1 MPDPLAEARR
11 PKRSLLIVA
20 LALMLIALTGSLN
33 SAFRRLDNLVF
44 DLGQSFV
51 RKAIPDDIVLVAVD
65 EASLARLGRWPWSRE
80 IHARLIDTL
89 CAAHPAAIGF
99 DIAFSE
105 AQSLAAD
112 QALARAIRRCGK
124 VVLPLVLEGA
134 YGGQPVIES
143 PPIPALRNAVAGI
156 GRVGVR
162 IDEDGMV
169 RSVDLGEGIGLAAW
183 PLFASELLRVS
194 GKPPSSL
201 PPVMAPTLDPTQ
213 GGGFGLVQEER
224 RRLCFAGP
232 PGTFPRLSYVDVI
245 DGRIGPAAVAGKT
258 VIVGATAIGL
268 GDFFPTPVSA
278 DALPMAGVEVQAN
291 IWWGL
296 RSGTLIRE
304 LPTRIAA
311 LFSVLLAL
319 IPLLWLP
326 RLMPSTALFASLL
339 WMGVPVAVSVG
350 ALSVL
355 KLWFPPA
362 GVVLSALFAYP
373 LWSWQR
379 LESARRYLDFELR
392 ELGGVISGAKGEGT
406 APEAPGKMGFEQ
418 RIAWVQAARQR
429 VKHLEEQRREVQ
441 AFISHD
447 LRVPL
452 ANAVQWLEND
462 ASAGSAHL
470 LPSLRRAQAMAQDFL
485 RLARAEALDRRDMKI
500 LDLAAVLHQA
510 ADELYTASAQRGMRI
525 ERRLPDDPLWVMG
538 DFESIERCAINLLQN
553 AATYGLPNSS
563 IILGAELVHRQEE
576 DLNFVRFWVE
586 NEAETIP
593 PEEFAKL
600 FEKFRRGQQHTEPGK
615 HRNSGSGLGLYYVRT
630 VAERHDGQSGVEG
643 GVNGKIKFWVEL
655 PLAGSTDALSGP
667 A

>member
-169 RSVDLGEGIGLAAW
+169 RSVDLGEGVGLAAW

-194 GKPPSSL
+194 GKIPSTL
-201 PPVMAPTLDPTQ
+201 PPAMARTPDQTQ
-213 GGGFGLVQEER
+213 AGGFGLVQEER

-339 WMGVPVAVSVG
+339 WMGAPVALSVG

-392 ELGGVISGAKGEGT
+392 ELGGVISGAKGEGAT
-406 APEAPGKMGFEQ
+406 PEAPGKMGFEQ

-586 NEAETIP
+586 NEAETIH

>member
-44 DLGQSFV
+44 DFGQSFV

-65 EASLARLGRWPWSRE
+65 EASLVRLGRWPWSRE

-105 AQSLAAD
+105 AQSPAAD
-112 QALARAIRRCGK
+112 QALARAIRHCGK

-169 RSVDLGEGIGLAAW
+169 RSVDLGEGVGLAAW

-194 GKPPSSL
+194 GKLPSSL
-201 PPVMAPTLDPTQ
+201 PPVMARTPDQTQ

-339 WMGVPVAVSVG
+339 WMGAPVALSVG

-586 NEAETIP
+586 NEAETIH

>member
-143 PPIPALRNAVAGI
+143 PPIPALRNVVAGI

-169 RSVDLGEGIGLAAW
+169 RSVDLGEGVGLAAW

-194 GKPPSSL
+194 GKIPSTL
-201 PPVMAPTLDPTQ
+201 PPAMARTPDQTQ
-213 GGGFGLVQEER
+213 AGGFGLVQEER

-586 NEAETIP
+586 NEAETIH

>member
-105 AQSLAAD
+105 AQSPAAD
-112 QALARAIRRCGK
+112 QALARAIRHCGK

-143 PPIPALRNAVAGI
+143 PPIPALRNVVAGI

-169 RSVDLGEGIGLAAW
+169 RSVDLGEGVGLAAW

-194 GKPPSSL
+194 GKIPSTL
-201 PPVMAPTLDPTQ
+201 PPAMARTPDQTQ
-213 GGGFGLVQEER
+213 AGGFGLVQEER

-339 WMGVPVAVSVG
+339 WMGAPVALSVG

-392 ELGGVISGAKGEGT
+392 ELGGVISGAKGEGAT
-406 APEAPGKMGFEQ
+406 PEAPGKMGFEQ

-553 AATYGLPNSS
+553 AVTYGLPNSS

-586 NEAETIP
+586 NEAETIH

>member
-1 MPDPLAEARR
+1 MPDPLTEARR

-33 SAFRRLDNLVF
+33 STFRRLDNLVF
-44 DLGQSFV
+44 DLGQSFL
-51 RKAIPDDIVLVAVD
+51 REAIPEDIVLVAVD
-65 EASLARLGRWPWSRE
+65 EASLARFGRWPWSRE

-89 CAAHPAAIGF
+89 CALHPAVIGF

-105 AQSLAAD
+105 AQSLSAD

-134 YGGQPVIES
+134 YGGLPVIES
-143 PPIPALRNAVAGI
+143 PPIPALRNVVAGI

-169 RSVDLGEGIGLAAW
+169 RSVDLSEGVGLAAW

-194 GKPPSSL
+194 GK
-201 PPVMAPTLDPTQ
+201 APAIIPYTFADGAKQAPE
-213 GGGFGLVQEER
+213 GGFGLLQEER

-232 PGTFPRLSYVDVI
+232 PGTFPRLSYADVI
-245 DGRIGPAAVAGKT
+245 EGRIHHAAIAGKT
-258 VIVGATAIGL
+258 VIVGATAVGL

-296 RSGTLIRE
+296 RSGTLVRE
-304 LPTRIAA
+304 IPTRVAA
-311 LFSVLLAL
+311 LFSALLAL
-319 IPLLWLP
+319 IPLLWLA

-339 WMGVPVAVSVG
+339 WIGAPIALSVS

-379 LESARRYLDFELR
+379 LESARRYLDFELK
-392 ELGGVISGAKGEGT
+392 ELGGAVSSTEEQGDESVA
-406 APEAPGKMGFEQ
+406 AGKMGFEQ
-418 RIAWVQAARQR
+418 RIAWVQAARYR

-462 ASAGSAHL
+462 ASASSAHL
-470 LPSLRRAQAMAQDFL
+470 LPSLRRAQSMAQDFL
-485 RLARAEALDRRDMKI
+485 RLARAEALERRDMKT
-500 LDLAAVLHQA
+500 LDLIAVLHQA
-510 ADELYTASAQRGMRI
+510 ADEMYQASKQRGMRI
-525 ERRLPDDPLWVMG
+525 ERDLPDDPMWVTG

-553 AATYGLPNSS
+553 AVTYGLPDS
-563 IILGAELVHRQEE
+563 IIVLGAEVIHRHRNERG
-576 DLNFVRFWVE
+576 LVRFWIE
-586 NEAETIP
+586 NEADALR
-593 PEEFAKL
+593 PEELARL
-600 FEKFRRGQQHTEPGK
+600 FEKFRRGQQAEQTQHRGK
-615 HRNSGSGLGLYYVRT
+615 GSGLGLYYVRT
-630 VAERHDGQSGVEG
+630 VAERHGGHIGVDGSTG
-643 GVNGKIKFWVEL
+643 GKIRFWFEL
-655 PLAGSTDALSGP
+655 PLTENSDTSGTSE
-667 A
+667 

>member
-105 AQSLAAD
+105 VQSLAAD

-143 PPIPALRNAVAGI
+143 PPIPALRNVVAGI

-169 RSVDLGEGIGLAAW
+169 RSVDLGEGVGLAAW

-194 GKPPSSL
+194 GKLPSSL
-201 PPVMAPTLDPTQ
+201 PPVMARTPDQTQ

-339 WMGVPVAVSVG
+339 WMGAPVALSVG

-553 AATYGLPNSS
+553 AVTYGLPNSS

-586 NEAETIP
+586 NEAETIH

-615 HRNSGSGLGLYYVRT
+615 QRNSGSGLGLYYVRT

>member
-169 RSVDLGEGIGLAAW
+169 RSVDLGEGVGLAAW

-339 WMGVPVAVSVG
+339 WMGAPVALSVG

-553 AATYGLPNSS
+553 AVTYGLPNSS

-586 NEAETIP
+586 NEAETIH

-643 GVNGKIKFWVEL
+643 GVDGKIKFWVEL

>member
-33 SAFRRLDNLVF
+33 SACRRLDNLVF

-143 PPIPALRNAVAGI
+143 PPIPALRNVVAGI

-169 RSVDLGEGIGLAAW
+169 RSVDLGEGVGLAAW

-213 GGGFGLVQEER
+213 GGGFDLVQEER

-339 WMGVPVAVSVG
+339 WMGAPVALSVG

-392 ELGGVISGAKGEGT
+392 ELGGVISGAKGEGAT
-406 APEAPGKMGFEQ
+406 PEAPGKMGFEQ

-553 AATYGLPNSS
+553 AVTYGLPNSS

-586 NEAETIP
+586 NEAETIR

>member
-11 PKRSLLIVA
+11 AKRSLLIVA

-169 RSVDLGEGIGLAAW
+169 RSVDLGEGVGLAAW

-194 GKPPSSL
+194 GKLPSSL
-201 PPVMAPTLDPTQ
+201 PPVMARTPDQTQ

-339 WMGVPVAVSVG
+339 WMGAPVALSVG

-586 NEAETIP
+586 NEAETIR

>member
-143 PPIPALRNAVAGI
+143 PPIPALRNVVAGI

-169 RSVDLGEGIGLAAW
+169 RSVDLGEGVGLAAW

-194 GKPPSSL
+194 GKLPSSL
-201 PPVMAPTLDPTQ
+201 PPVMARTPDQTQ

-339 WMGVPVAVSVG
+339 WMGAPVALSVG

-392 ELGGVISGAKGEGT
+392 ELGGVISGAKGEGAT
-406 APEAPGKMGFEQ
+406 PEAPGKMGFEQ

-586 NEAETIP
+586 NEAETIH

>member
-143 PPIPALRNAVAGI
+143 PPIPALRNVVAGI

-339 WMGVPVAVSVG
+339 WMGAPVALSVG

-586 NEAETIP
+586 NEAETIH

-600 FEKFRRGQQHTEPGK
+600 FEKFRRGQQHTESGK

>member
-65 EASLARLGRWPWSRE
+65 EASLVRLGRWPWSRE

-105 AQSLAAD
+105 AQSPAAD
-112 QALARAIRRCGK
+112 QALARAIRHCGK

-169 RSVDLGEGIGLAAW
+169 RSVDLGEGVGLAAW

-194 GKPPSSL
+194 GKLPSSL
-201 PPVMAPTLDPTQ
+201 PPVMARTPDQTQ

-339 WMGVPVAVSVG
+339 WMGAPVALSVG

-586 NEAETIP
+586 NEAETIH

>member
-339 WMGVPVAVSVG
+339 WMGAPVALSVG

-586 NEAETIP
+586 NEAETIR

-600 FEKFRRGQQHTEPGK
+600 FEKFRRGQQHTESGK

-643 GVNGKIKFWVEL
+643 GVDGKIKFWVEL